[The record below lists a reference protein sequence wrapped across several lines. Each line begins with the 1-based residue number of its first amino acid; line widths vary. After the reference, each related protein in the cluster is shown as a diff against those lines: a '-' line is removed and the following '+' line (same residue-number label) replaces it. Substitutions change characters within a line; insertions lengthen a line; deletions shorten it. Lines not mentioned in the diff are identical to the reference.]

1 MRFSTKTYAYIF
13 EQIKERSDRG
23 KENHAFLAAFA
34 DSNFSYRKALKNA
47 GLFEG
52 KTTAEIFPL
61 EKGTKKT
68 IALTALKGLSMY
80 GSAGNYFGGFTDFGI
95 REVKKEAEKF
105 SDSYSIYLSKSN
117 DIAVRVSFES
127 VYRSSDLPMNCVE
140 RELSFL
146 NLPLFF
152 YNLINEPRYTEKKL
166 ELAAVLEKNS
176 TSTLANVFAYVSA
189 NSEEIAGIP
198 QLIGTIDGKIQENS
212 AIYYSDSFNNI
223 LDGRKIGKFR
233 VEKTSLVRIPYYI
246 YKDQETITL
255 QLNVGIKNYDL
266 EAFEAGWDFPVLVT
280 LKAGQI
286 TPVFMLGPEFEK
298 LKNSYQL
305 GVVIA
310 EDGKRTVS
318 LLEKTQELL
327 LAETSSA
334 KGINRGLNKFG
345 WNRSWR
351 EAKIKRTLEKNSE
364 LVVTQLVKYLQA
376 TAEIDASYRKQL
388 EDVQKIKTNMEVLE
402 EKTQVLVKLLQRIY
416 KKEILLKSL

>member
-13 EQIKERSDRG
+13 EQINERSIRG
-23 KENHAFLAAFA
+23 KENDAFLAAFA

-47 GLFEG
+47 GLFGE

-68 IALTALKGLSMY
+68 IALSALKGLSMY

-95 REVKKEAEKF
+95 RAVKKEAEKF

-117 DIAVRVSFES
+117 DISVRVSFES

-152 YNLINEPRYTEKKL
+152 YNLINEPRYAEKKL
-166 ELAAVLEKNS
+166 EAAAVLEKNS

-189 NSEEIAGIP
+189 NSTEIAEIP
-198 QLIGTIDGKIQENS
+198 QLISALDGKIQENS

-246 YKDQETITL
+246 YMDKETITL
-255 QLNVGIKNYDL
+255 QLNLEIKNYDI
-266 EAFEAGWDFPVLVT
+266 EAFEAAKEFPVLVT

-286 TPVFMLGPEFEK
+286 TPVFMLAAEFEK

-310 EDGKRTVS
+310 ADGKRTVS
-318 LLEKTQELL
+318 LAEKAQELL

-334 KGINRGLNKFG
+334 KGVSRGLNKFG
-345 WNRSWR
+345 WNKNWR
-351 EAKIKRTLEKNSE
+351 GAKIKSTLAKNSE
-364 LVVTQLVKYLQA
+364 AVVAELAKYLKA
-376 TAEIDASYRKQL
+376 TEKIDANYRKQL
-388 EDVQKIKTNMEVLE
+388 EDVQKIKANMTTLE
-402 EKTQVLVKLLQRIY
+402 EKTQALVKILGRIY